1 MMNILD
7 KVALAHVVMVAVG
20 SYIPSLYLF
29 FSSLCTV
36 RSQKDPVRTAFT
48 YAKYALFTFSAH
60 AFFDIGNYSTYLIF
74 SATYNYRDPK
84 DEDFDWGRYA
94 SMMEALGICTPVF
107 RMVAKLSDVVT
118 DILIAIILLRLSTAI
133 LTLYSGGAAGKKL
146 RHVSYAAAFAMSALA
161 LAFFGLQIR
170 SIFDLRY
177 GDIDIG
183 ADCYEK
189 GLKVELAASVLIF
202 VISLAVFVKAVM
214 VKKQT
219 KADKDLTWASTMLV
233 VASVV
238 WLLHTSF
245 AMASMAAWENFGSY
259 WSAPRVGYELYFYI
273 LEVVFRIWPQFVT
286 LVLVY
291 VMGRAK
297 ANGIWSRQQNS
308 SKQDEEGK

>member
-1 MMNILD
+1 MPNTLSSHSLR
-7 KVALAHVVMVAVG
+7 KSNTNTKHQVVLLTT
-20 SYIPSLYLF
+20 P
-29 FSSLCTV
+29 
-36 RSQKDPVRTAFT
+36 R
-48 YAKYALFTFSAH
+48 H
-60 AFFDIGNYSTYLIF
+60 AFFDIGNYITFLIF
-74 SATYNYRDPK
+74 SLMYSYIDPE

-133 LTLYSGGAAGKKL
+133 LTLYSGSAAGKKL

-161 LAFFGLQIR
+161 LAFFGLLIR
-170 SIFDLRY
+170 SIFDIR
-177 GDIDIG
+177 
-183 ADCYEK
+183 
-189 GLKVELAASVLIF
+189 VLIF

-219 KADKDLTWASTMLV
+219 KAGKNLTWDSTMLV

-238 WLLHTSF
+238 WILHTSF
-245 AMASMAAWENFGSY
+245 AMASMAAWENFGNY
-259 WSAPRVGYELYFYI
+259 WSAPRVEYKLYFHI
-273 LEVVFRIWPQFVT
+273 LEVVFGIWPQFVT

-291 VMGRAK
+291 IMGRAK
-297 ANGIWSRQQNS
+297 ANGIWSKQQNS

>member
-1 MMNILD
+1 MMNVLD

-74 SATYNYRDPK
+74 SATYYYRDPE
-84 DEDFDWGRYA
+84 DEDYDWGRYA
-94 SMMEALGICTPVF
+94 SMMEVLGILTPVF
-107 RMVAKLSDVVT
+107 RLVGKLSDVIT

-133 LTLYSGGAAGKKL
+133 LTLYSGSAGGKKL
-146 RHVSYAAAFAMSALA
+146 RHFSYGLASALVALA
-161 LAFFGLQIR
+161 LTFFGLQMR
-170 SIFDLRY
+170 SIFELMY
-177 GDIDIG
+177 GDIDVG

-189 GLKVELAASVLIF
+189 GLKVELTTRVLIF
-202 VISLAVFVKAVM
+202 VTSLAVFVKAVM
-214 VKKQT
+214 VKKQA
-219 KADKDLTWASTMLV
+219 KADKNLTWASTMLV

-245 AMASMAAWENFGSY
+245 AMSSMAAWENFGSY

-273 LEVVFRIWPQFVT
+273 LDVIFKIWPQFVT
-286 LVLVY
+286 LVLAY

>member
-48 YAKYALFTFSAH
+48 YAKYALFIFSVH

-74 SATYNYRDPK
+74 SATYNYRDPE
-84 DEDFDWGRYA
+84 DEDFDWGRYT

-118 DILIAIILLRLSTAI
+118 DILIAIILLRLSIAI
-133 LTLYSGGAAGKKL
+133 FTLYSGSAAGKKL
-146 RHVSYAAAFAMSALA
+146 RHVSYGMAFVLFALA
-161 LAFFGLQIR
+161 LTFFGLQIR

-183 ADCYEK
+183 ADCHEK
-189 GLKVELAASVLIF
+189 GLKVELATRVLIF

-214 VKKQT
+214 VKKQA
-219 KADKDLTWASTMLV
+219 KADKNLTWASTMLV

-259 WSAPRVGYELYFYI
+259 WSAPRVEYKLYFYI
-273 LEVVFRIWPQFVT
+273 LEVIFRIWPQFVT
-286 LVLVY
+286 LVIVY
-291 VMGRAK
+291 ILGRAK
-297 ANGIWSRQQNS
+297 ANGIWSKQQNS
-308 SKQDEEGK
+308 LKQDEEGK

>member
-1 MMNILD
+1 MNILD

-20 SYIPSLYLF
+20 SYLPSLYLF

-60 AFFDIGNYSTYLIF
+60 AFFDIGNYSTFLI
-74 SATYNYRDPK
+74 SSLTYSYIDPE

-94 SMMEALGICTPVF
+94 NMMEVLGICTPVF

-133 LTLYSGGAAGKKL
+133 LTLYSGSAAGKKL

-161 LAFFGLQIR
+161 LAFFGLLIR
-170 SIFDLRY
+170 SVFDIRY

-183 ADCYEK
+183 SDCFEK
-189 GLKVELAASVLIF
+189 GLKVELATRVLIF

-219 KADKDLTWASTMLV
+219 KADKNLTWASTMLV

-259 WSAPRVGYELYFYI
+259 WSMPRVEYKLCFHI
-273 LEVVFRIWPQFVT
+273 LEVVFGIWPQFVT

-297 ANGIWSRQQNS
+297 ANGIWSKQQNS